1 MAFMNHF
8 NRHIE
13 NTTVQSLRL
22 IKVQKH
28 DILTAIDNYQSVIL
42 VLLDLSSAF
51 DTIDHNFL
59 LHRLN
64 HRFGIC
70 DKVLEWF
77 GSYLSHR
84 TQFVKLNGGKSD
96 SYGPLFQGVPQRSVP
111 GPILYLLYT
120 SSVGDIARRHNISFH
135 FYTDDIQLYIT
146 FQTSNLSDIEACVR
160 DIDLWM
166 LHNKLKLN
174 KDKTELLVLSSKYR
188 LRPSLDTT
196 LIDNEIVPCSSTAR
210 NVGVYSMNQCPLF
223 RMLQLSA
230 KLLPFICETII
241 KFGNILTMIQLSL

>member
-1 MAFMNHF
+1 M
-8 NRHIE
+8 
-13 NTTVQSLRL
+13 
-22 IKVQKH
+22 
-28 DILTAIDNYQSVIL
+28 
-42 VLLDLSSAF
+42 
-51 DTIDHNFL
+51 
-59 LHRLN
+59 
-64 HRFGIC
+64 
-70 DKVLEWF
+70 
-77 GSYLSHR
+77 
-84 TQFVKLNGGKSD
+84 
-96 SYGPLFQGVPQRSVP
+96 
-111 GPILYLLYT
+111 
-120 SSVGDIARRHNISFH
+120 GDIARRHNISFH

-241 KFGNILTMIQLSL
+241 KFGNILTIKRLQHVQNSAVKVIFLSRKFDHVTPLLIYLYWLPIE